1 VVIITTPHT
10 EPATQAPPD
19 IESPQKLK
27 PEKDG
32 LGVFAKI
39 LAGLVRKTGTGEGA
53 AGAQVSGEVPLAE
66 TAEFGEMQAVSNEKK
81 GVRSGKTAKEA
92 AMAGLSA
99 ADNEKSK
106 TKKALKTGEIEP
118 EQLDFQEKNILFAV
132 DRLIN
137 QNAEQSSPAEDGE
150 VALKTDSGHNVRE
163 LVKAEADV
171 TRTAQETIPREVEKQ
186 PEIAVSAAFAAAETA
201 ENPKN
206 TGEKAKTHVN
216 TAEIRVSD
224 RQAAREPANDTA
236 LRQAEVKNA
245 ATGETG
251 RNRLEEARSRSRQKV
266 TFEVRD
272 FRSAGTQAE
281 AAGKDGV
288 LNLRAAAETRLS
300 AEGTGREVSL
310 ELRLPNQGQEGPS
323 ALTTWEAKA
332 GQAFEDILAREL
344 HQNFNNDIVRHASV
358 MLRDGNEGT
367 IRLALK
373 PESLGNV
380 QIRLDMSENKI
391 TGLIVVESEEALRAF
406 EREISSL
413 EKAFRDSGF
422 EGANLEMSLAAD
434 SREAQQQW
442 RGTEASRALPWQF
455 AASRYDTAIEGMEMP
470 LFPDAYWQGA
480 RAINMLA

>member
-1 VVIITTPHT
+1 MIITTPHT
-10 EPATQAPPD
+10 EPASQCLPEA
-19 IESPQKLK
+19 ESPQKLK
-27 PEKDG
+27 PEKNG

-66 TAEFGEMQAVSNEKK
+66 AAEPGETQTVSNTR
-81 GVRSGKTAKEA
+81 GSSRAGKTAKET
-92 AMAGLSA
+92 AGLPA
-99 ADNEKSK
+99 AGNEKNKLQKS
-106 TKKALKTGEIEP
+106 LKIDGIEGERP
-118 EQLDFQEKNILFAV
+118 DSQETSVLFAV
-132 DRLIN
+132 DRLISRN
-137 QNAEQSSPAEDGE
+137 EEQIPPEQDVE
-150 VALKTDSGHNVRE
+150 LALETDSRLNLAE
-163 LVKAEADV
+163 LVQTGTGETA
-171 TRTAQETIPREVEKQ
+171 TAQETIPRETEKQ
-186 PEIAVSAAFAAAETA
+186 PEIAVSAAFIAAEAA

-206 TGEKAKTHVN
+206 TGEKAKNHVN
-216 TAEIRVSD
+216 TAEIPAPDRSAARELAND
-224 RQAAREPANDTA
+224 AAPRQAAEKKAVA
-236 LRQAEVKNA
+236 
-245 ATGETG
+245 GEAG
-251 RNRLEEARSRSRQKV
+251 RSRLEEARSKGRQRFA
-266 TFEVRD
+266 FEVRD
-272 FRSAGTQAE
+272 FRSMGAQAE
-281 AAGKDGV
+281 AAGKDGAFQ
-288 LNLRAAAETRLS
+288 LRAAAETRLS

-380 QIRLDMSENKI
+380 KIRLEMSENKI